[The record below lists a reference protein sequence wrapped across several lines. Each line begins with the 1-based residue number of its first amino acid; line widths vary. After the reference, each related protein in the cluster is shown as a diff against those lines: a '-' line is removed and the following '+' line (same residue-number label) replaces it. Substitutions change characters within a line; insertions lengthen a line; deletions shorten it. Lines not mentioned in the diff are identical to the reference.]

1 MNQLPDMTWSQYLR
15 ALADT
20 QDELILFVLTL
31 ILGAMI
37 IDFLLGVTAARIN
50 PNIQFRSKEGINGI
64 LRKIASIALLA
75 YCIPLSIILPEGV
88 GFATLQVLY
97 MGYLFFELKSIVENL
112 EKLGV
117 NAALFKAFIDKF
129 SQYLADNTLPKH
141 KEEKDNE
148 PR

>member
-1 MNQLPDMTWSQYLR
+1 MNNLPDLTWSQHLR

-20 QDELILFVLTL
+20 DDKKILFVLTL

-37 IDFLLGVTAARIN
+37 IDFLLGVTAAKIN

-75 YCIPLSIILPEGV
+75 YCIPLSVILPDGI
-88 GFATLQVLY
+88 GFAALQVLY
-97 MGYLFFELKSIVENL
+97 LGYLFFELKSIVENL

-117 NAALFKAFIDKF
+117 NAALFRVFIAKL
-129 SQYLADNTLPKH
+129 SQHLANNTPSEN
-141 KEEKDNE
+141 KEDKDNE
-148 PR
+148 H